1 MLRAPTAALRAR
13 PKAAATPTETHL
25 HRRRRHP
32 ETVRPAPR
40 ASRVSAPS
48 TPSVARASH
57 SPSPTVDLGQARTP
71 VAEKK
76 KAGVTPASKP
86 VKASAGKSAT
96 KVSAADGGGQPG

>member
-1 MLRAPTAALRAR
+1 M
-13 PKAAATPTETHL
+13 
-25 HRRRRHP
+25 
-32 ETVRPAPR
+32 
-40 ASRVSAPS
+40 
-48 TPSVARASH
+48 PSVARASH
-57 SPSPTVDLGQARTP
+57 SPSPTVVLGQARTP

>member
-1 MLRAPTAALRAR
+1 M
-13 PKAAATPTETHL
+13 
-25 HRRRRHP
+25 
-32 ETVRPAPR
+32 
-40 ASRVSAPS
+40 
-48 TPSVARASH
+48 ARASH

-86 VKASAGKSAT
+86 AKASAGKSAT